1 MSFDYEWSES
11 CWKSSKSS
19 IFLSVGGVVGEL
31 FLFEV
36 AARVFMDDIIGT
48 PKANMNRLGSSL
60 QVKNTKLFLKAK
72 DYIFLP
78 FNTPVTLETTVK

>member
-1 MSFDYEWSES
+1 
-11 CWKSSKSS
+11 
-19 IFLSVGGVVGEL
+19 
-31 FLFEV
+31 
-36 AARVFMDDIIGT
+36 MDDIIGT

-78 FNTPVTLETTVK
+78 FNTPVTLETTVKQSDLATSPLEFCSAFLGTDSWNLMQTKVSFEV